1 MTILEELATL
11 ASPML
16 ADRLAEHRRMSQ
28 PDDADLRG
36 PAAAFDNRPSWDN
49 WAKKEPPFSKKTHY
63 FRKK

>member
-1 MTILEELATL
+1 MTILDELASLTSPGL
-11 ASPML
+11 A
-16 ADRLAEHRRMSQ
+16 ARIAEHCGNGQ
-28 PDDADLRG
+28 VDAGDRG